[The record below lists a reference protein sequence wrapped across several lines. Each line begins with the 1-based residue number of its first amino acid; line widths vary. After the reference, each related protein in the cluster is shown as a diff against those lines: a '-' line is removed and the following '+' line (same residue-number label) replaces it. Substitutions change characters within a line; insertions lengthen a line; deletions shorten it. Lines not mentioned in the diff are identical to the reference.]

1 MNASRSLLL
10 NPSDSMVV
18 VVDIQQRLTAVMPHN
33 VGEQVITRVKQL
45 IIAAN
50 TLAVPIVVTEQYP
63 KGLGPT
69 EAELVSE
76 LDDATMIE
84 KTNFSCVKAE
94 GFSEKI
100 ELLKRKQIILVG
112 MECHICI
119 LQTAIDLMA
128 RDFQVYIVS
137 DGVSSRTKDNYNNGL
152 QRMRDAGVI
161 ITNLESVIFEWLG
174 DAKHPQF
181 KTLAKLIV

>member
-1 MNASRSLLL
+1 MNTSRSLLL
-10 NPSDSMVV
+10 NSSDSTLV
-18 VVDIQQRLTAVMPHN
+18 VVDIQQRLTAAMPHN
-33 VGEQVITRVKQL
+33 VREQVIERIKQL

-50 TLAVPIVVTEQYP
+50 TLVIPVVVTEQYP

-69 EAELVSE
+69 EAELVSV
-76 LDDATMIE
+76 LDDATIIE

-94 GFSEKI
+94 GFSEQI

-119 LQTAIDLMA
+119 LQTAIDLIA
-128 RDFQVYIVS
+128 QGFQVYVVS

-152 QRMRDAGVI
+152 KRMRDAGVI
-161 ITNLESVIFEWLG
+161 IANLESVIFEWLG